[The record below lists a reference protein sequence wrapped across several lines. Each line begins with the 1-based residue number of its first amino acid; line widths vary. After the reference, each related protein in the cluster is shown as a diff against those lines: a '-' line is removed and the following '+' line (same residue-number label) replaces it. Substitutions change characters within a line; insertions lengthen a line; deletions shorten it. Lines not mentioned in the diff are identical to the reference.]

1 MQKSYKY
8 ILVKNNLIMEATKDF
23 LDSLLKKSP
32 SPAKTDNP
40 TNTANEIKPES
51 TSKEASN
58 SEIFVKPPEKNEEP
72 ITKSIPI
79 EKEENSKIQSNNDN
93 NIINK
98 ESNPKEQD
106 KVIDKEQNKESMS
119 PEPQEKGSIISKEDN
134 KNAIS
139 SIKEE
144 SKENEND
151 KDKEKEKAK
160 EPNQKSSK
168 EIPKEDY
175 KFPIP
180 SATATAKMEE
190 SKNSDPSY
198 FLFKF
203 PQAQNNFNSL
213 NVNLQENLR
222 PRNKD
227 SQPQVP
233 HLFQNYNISFFNP
246 ITFSCSLNT
255 HSVRNSKIKPIQKEE
270 EFLEKI
276 IKIGDVSNIN
286 EFWEV
291 FQHLKKPNQCPVGS
305 DYHVFKR
312 GIVPMWEDK
321 LNKDGGK
328 LSLLLTW
335 KYVNVIWEEV
345 TFNFAK
351 GLLPYYDYING
362 IVISVRP
369 KFFALSFW
377 IKCGNNSMVEKIRN
391 ALTGLLQAPSTN
403 CFDFIP
409 FN

>member
-1 MQKSYKY
+1 
-8 ILVKNNLIMEATKDF
+8 MEASKEF
-23 LDSLLKKSP
+23 LDSLLKKTQSP
-32 SPAKTDNP
+32 TQDVNP
-40 TNTANEIKPES
+40 TNPTNIIISEE
-51 TSKEASN
+51 TEKEKEK
-58 SEIFVKPPEKNEEP
+58 SEIPIKPPEKIEEP
-72 ITKSIPI
+72 ITKSVPT
-79 EKEENSKIQSNNDN
+79 EEENNKIKSSDNDSNT
-93 NIINK
+93 INT
-98 ESNPKEQD
+98 EPNP
-106 KVIDKEQNKESMS
+106 IDKEKEKEKEKEKALEKEKESIS
-119 PEPQEKGSIISKEDN
+119 PQENTISTEDN
-134 KNAIS
+134 KSAIS

-144 SKENEND
+144 SKESE
-151 KDKEKEKAK
+151 KEKEKEK
-160 EPNQKSSK
+160 KDTKESEPNSK
-168 EIPKEDY
+168 PSNEKPKEDY
-175 KFPIP
+175 IFPIP
-180 SATATAKMEE
+180 NTNTISKIEE
-190 SKNSDPSY
+190 SKNSDPAF
-198 FLFKF
+198 FLFKL
-203 PQAQNNFNSL
+203 PQTQNNFSPINL
-213 NVNLQENLR
+213 NIPENLR
-222 PRNKD
+222 PKHKD
-227 SQPQVP
+227 SQSQPP
-233 HLFQNYNISFFNP
+233 HLFQNYNMSYFNP

-255 HSVRNSKIKPIQKEE
+255 HSVRKSKIKPIEKEE
-270 EFLEKI
+270 DFLEKI

-305 DYHVFKR
+305 DYHVFKK

-335 KYVNVIWEEV
+335 KYANVIWEEV

-409 FN
+409 FF

>member
-1 MQKSYKY
+1 
-8 ILVKNNLIMEATKDF
+8 MEASKEF
-23 LDSLLKKSP
+23 LDSLLKKTQSP
-32 SPAKTDNP
+32 TQDVNPTNP
-40 TNTANEIKPES
+40 TNTIISEE
-51 TSKEASN
+51 TEKEKEK
-58 SEIFVKPPEKNEEP
+58 SEIPIKPPEKIEEP
-72 ITKSIPI
+72 ITKSVPT
-79 EKEENSKIQSNNDN
+79 EEENNKIKSSDNDSNT
-93 NIINK
+93 INT
-98 ESNPKEQD
+98 EPNP
-106 KVIDKEQNKESMS
+106 IDKEKEKEKEKEKALEKEKESIS
-119 PEPQEKGSIISKEDN
+119 PQENTISTEDN
-134 KNAIS
+134 KSAIS

-144 SKENEND
+144 SKESE
-151 KDKEKEKAK
+151 KEKEKEK
-160 EPNQKSSK
+160 KDTKESEPNSK
-168 EIPKEDY
+168 PSNEKPKEDY
-175 KFPIP
+175 IFPIP
-180 SATATAKMEE
+180 NTNTISKIEE
-190 SKNSDPSY
+190 SKNSDPAF
-198 FLFKF
+198 FLFKL
-203 PQAQNNFNSL
+203 PQTQNNFSPINL
-213 NVNLQENLR
+213 NIPENLR
-222 PRNKD
+222 PKHKD
-227 SQPQVP
+227 SQSQPP
-233 HLFQNYNISFFNP
+233 HLFQNYNMSYFNP

-255 HSVRNSKIKPIQKEE
+255 HSVRKSKIKPIEKEE
-270 EFLEKI
+270 DFLEKI

-305 DYHVFKR
+305 DYHVFKK

-335 KYVNVIWEEV
+335 KYANVIWEEV

-409 FN
+409 FF